1 MGPPTL
7 IVYRSIRDE
16 SNANRQNWDAGITL
30 SPVEIKGNW
39 WIAAIGFSDSVF
51 PGYTYKWRFYAWS
64 KYENGTVRI
73 NEDSESFW
81 SYKMGTN
88 TETYGYWP
96 AYQTYS
102 PGSAIY
108 IAGYANEKWIW
119 WFDIVE
125 INPILYTLTIINNNG
140 LPNSTFTHYYDSSVT
155 ITAGT
160 RTGYTFA
167 YFTSNFGNIY
177 SGIAFTW
184 NRASNETL
192 TSVWTPI
199 SYRLTVVNYEGLAN
213 TTTNHDYDSS
223 VTITAGTRTG
233 YTFAYFTSNFGNIY
247 SGRAFTWNRASNET
261 LTSVWT
267 IKKYFVT
274 FNNNN
279 IGTPTSSIEYD
290 YNTVITLPIFKAVGY
305 IFNGWAETNNGNKV
319 SYTSFI
325 LGDGSRSFFALWTQT
340 TFIKFSELATVFN
353 GTRGNTVLPDRG
365 ATSIS
370 IGKFRTE
377 SGQSGTNQIKLI
389 TNFRGKG

>member
-39 WIAAIGFSDSVF
+39 WTAAIAFSDSVF

-64 KYENGTVRI
+64 KYENGRVRI

-108 IAGYANEKWIW
+108 IAGYADEKWIW

-177 SGIAFTW
+177 SG
-184 NRASNETL
+184 
-192 TSVWTPI
+192 
-199 SYRLTVVNYEGLAN
+199 
-213 TTTNHDYDSS
+213 
-223 VTITAGTRTG
+223 
-233 YTFAYFTSNFGNIY
+233 
-247 SGRAFTWNRASNET
+247 RAFTWDRASNET

-267 IKKYFVT
+267 IKRYFVT

-319 SYTSFI
+319 SYTSFT